1 MESELLMKARKGNHN
16 AFLALLKQYDR
27 QVMSVICRFTG
38 DLYDREDLYQDIFM
52 HCFAS
57 LKKFRFEASFQTWLY
72 RLAFNRCL
80 DYIKKKKPVLE
91 EIDRATVGID
101 WERREKL
108 QAVQRAMSRL
118 KGPQRICFHLLY
130 VEEWTGPEIAQMM
143 GCSEGA
149 VKSHLDRARRKVRQ
163 DREVLLWQ
171 TNPS

>member
-1 MESELLMKARKGNHN
+1 
-16 AFLALLKQYDR
+16 
-27 QVMSVICRFTG
+27 
-38 DLYDREDLYQDIFM
+38 M
-52 HCFAS
+52 HCYTS

-72 RLAFNRCL
+72 RLAMNRCL
-80 DYIKKKKPVLE
+80 VYIKKKTPVLE
-91 EIDRATVGID
+91 EVESAQAGLD

-108 QAVQRAMSRL
+108 QTVQRAMARL

-130 VEEWTGPEIAQMM
+130 VEEWTGSEIAQMM

-149 VKSHLDRARRKVRQ
+149 VKSHLDRARRKIRN